1 MTKQEVLE
9 AFGSYT
15 NAAKIATEHG
25 KSISPQ
31 AIRQWPEGEI
41 DILWAAFFYLI
52 QQKRQLTL
60 DMVFTDKDEVM
71 E

>member
-1 MTKQEVLE
+1 MTKDDVLNT
-9 AFGSYT
+9 FGSYS

-25 KSISPQ
+25 KAISPQ
-31 AIRQWPEGEI
+31 GIRQWPDGNI
-41 DILWAAFFYLI
+41 DVLWAAFFYLI

-60 DMVFTDKDEVM
+60 DMVFSDKEVT